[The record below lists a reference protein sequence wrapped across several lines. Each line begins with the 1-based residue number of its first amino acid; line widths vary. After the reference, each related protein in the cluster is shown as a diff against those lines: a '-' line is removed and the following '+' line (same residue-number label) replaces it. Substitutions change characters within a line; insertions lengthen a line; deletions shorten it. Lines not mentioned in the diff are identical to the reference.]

1 MSEAMS
7 LSNTSSSADND
18 NIHIVELYR
27 LARDVLKAVMAR
39 SALDVFEEVVRNRLF
54 ASYAEY
60 IHMVFNGAEKFILS
74 MRGREGFSASRDVQD
89 SLIDILEALVEKNAI
104 INFDRAS
111 QLVEEGLLE
120 YCDGEVL
127 REGLPVALISKG
139 PVVYASLSGEDLDG
153 FYERL
158 RRELSG
164 SRLLSS
170 CREKLERAIR
180 EGLKELV

>member
-1 MSEAMS
+1 MSGAVS
-7 LSNTSSSADND
+7 LSSESLDVDDSS
-18 NIHIVELYR
+18 IRVVELYR
-27 LARDVLKAVMAR
+27 VARDLLKAVMAR
-39 SALDVFEEVVRNRLF
+39 SALDVFEEVVGNGLF

-60 IHMVFNGAEKFILS
+60 IHMVFNGAEDYILNL
-74 MRGREGFSASRDVQD
+74 RRNGFSGNRVVLD
-89 SLIDILEALVEKNAI
+89 SLIDILEALVEKNAV

-120 YCDGEVL
+120 HCGEDL
-127 REGLPVALISKG
+127 PESLPVALISKG
-139 PVVYASLSGEDLDG
+139 PVVYASLSGEDLGG